1 MLHRQILTLIATI
14 GCLAPI
20 YLSGCTATAPQFDAV
35 YTRVS
40 EAQRQPGQPLPA
52 PKSQTIITVTGNIQ
66 AQQEKSASRPATSTG
81 IQLDRENLA
90 SAGLVEYTI
99 NDIFEKKSNRFR
111 GVLMRDLLALWQVS
125 PEAKQVT
132 LTALN
137 DYKITMPIALL
148 QQYPV
153 ILAMEQNGRPMQPD
167 YRGPAM
173 IVTPYEQ
180 YGAVPEL
187 ANRDYWIWQVTKIH
201 IE

>member
-1 MLHRQILTLIATI
+1 MPILMSYRPILALISTI
-14 GCLAPI
+14 SCLAPL
-20 YLSGCTATAPQFDAV
+20 YLGGCTTSPQFDAV

-40 EAQRQPGQPLPA
+40 DAKLQPGQPLP
-52 PKSQTIITVTGNIQ
+52 PRQSQTLITVTGKIQ
-66 AQQEKSASRPATSTG
+66 AQQGKSATASTG
-81 IQLDRENLA
+81 LQLDWESLA
-90 SAGLVEYTI
+90 SAGMVEYEV
-99 NDIFEKKSNRFR
+99 NDIFEQQQNRFR
-111 GVLMRDLLALWQVS
+111 GVLMRDLLALWQVT
-125 PEAKQVT
+125 PAAKQVT

-148 QQYPV
+148 QKYPV
-153 ILAMEQNGRPMQPD
+153 MLAMEQNGRPMQPD

-180 YGAVPEL
+180 YGAVREL

>member
-1 MLHRQILTLIATI
+1 MLHQRILVMMTAI
-14 GCLAPI
+14 GCLATL
-20 YLSGCTATAPQFDAV
+20 YLVGCTTSPKFDTV

-40 EAQRQPGQPLPA
+40 EAKLQPGQPLSP
-52 PKSQTIITVTGNIQ
+52 PQSQILITVTGKIQ
-66 AQQEKSASRPATSTG
+66 AQQGKSAIHAATSTS
-81 IQLDRENLA
+81 IQLDRESLA
-90 SAGLVEYTI
+90 SAGMVEYEV
-99 NDIFEKKSNRFR
+99 NDIFEKKKNRFR
-111 GVLMRDLLALWQVS
+111 GVLMRDLLALWQVT

-137 DYKITMPIALL
+137 DYKITIPIALL

-153 ILAMEQNGRPMQPD
+153 ILAMEQNGSNMQPD